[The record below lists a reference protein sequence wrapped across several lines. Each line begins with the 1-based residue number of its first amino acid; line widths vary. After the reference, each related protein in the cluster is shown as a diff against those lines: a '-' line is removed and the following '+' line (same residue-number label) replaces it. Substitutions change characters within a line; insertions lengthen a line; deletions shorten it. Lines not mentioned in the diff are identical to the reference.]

1 MMNSTEMYSYSPLL
15 QAIFRACDRH
25 PEKPAV
31 IVGQEVV
38 SYAALCRHSRQAAS
52 LIHAK
57 GFRSGDI
64 LKLSAVKVP
73 PFIYMLLGAQMMG
86 VIVELIDPE
95 SDDEHFRYLP
105 EEIEMMPPVEGE
117 PESLKETDIVEI
129 IHTTGTTARPR
140 LVCLS
145 HFNVFWA
152 TKHTSDA
159 VQNDEQDVEVVAMP
173 ICHGFG
179 LRRLYLT
186 LMNGATAVLLP
197 NLANVKLLFQTMEQ
211 YKVTSFGMSPAAW
224 QYIRKISGA
233 RIAKFAN
240 QLRHIEFGT
249 SPMSMATKKELLELL
264 PNTRICHDYGLT
276 ESNRSTSLE
285 LHDTAHLDSIGK
297 PVADDMQVRVIDGE
311 ICVHGNQTMV
321 GYWDPDDNKRAF
333 IDGFVRTG
341 DCGYVSDDGYVYLT
355 GRIKEMINV
364 GGEKVNP
371 VEVEEAICNLGV
383 GDCVCVSHPHEML
396 GETVKVYILRGST
409 DLSFEQINEKM
420 LASWPV
426 YKCPTHYEW
435 IDQIPVNSLGK
446 KQRRA
451 LSEHIKS

>member
-1 MMNSTEMYSYSPLL
+1 MYRFSPLL
-15 QAIFRACDRH
+15 QSIFMACDRH

-31 IVGQEVV
+31 IVGHEEV

-52 LIHAK
+52 LIHTK
-57 GFRSGDI
+57 GFKPGDI
-64 LKLSAVKVP
+64 LKLSAVKEP

-95 SDDEHFRYLP
+95 SDYEHFNYLP
-105 EEIEMMPPVEGE
+105 EEIEAMAPAEGE
-117 PESLKETDIVEI
+117 YAGLKDTDVIEI
-129 IHTTGTTARPR
+129 IHTTGTTAKPR

-145 HFNVFWA
+145 HFNVYWA
-152 TKHTSDA
+152 AKHTSDA
-159 VQNDEQDVEVVAMP
+159 VQNDEEDVEVVAMP

-197 NLANVKLLFQTMEQ
+197 NLANVKLLLQTMER
-211 YKVTSFGMSPAAW
+211 YKVTTFGMSPAAW
-224 QYIRKISGA
+224 QYIRKISGP
-233 RIAKFAN
+233 RMGKFAN

-249 SPMSMATKKELLELL
+249 SPMSIATKKELLELL

-285 LHDTAHLDSIGK
+285 LHDTAHLDSIGR
-297 PVADDMQVRVIDGE
+297 PIADNMQVRVINGE

-321 GYWDPDDNKRAF
+321 GYLDPDDNKHAF

-371 VEVEEAICNLGV
+371 VEVEEEICSLGV
-383 GDCVCVSHPHEML
+383 GDCVCVSHPHEMF
-396 GETVKVYILRGST
+396 GETVKAYILRGST
-409 DLSFEQINEKM
+409 DLSFEQINEKIQIS
-420 LASWPV
+420 LPV

-446 KQRRA
+446 KQRRI
-451 LSEHIKS
+451 LDKHI